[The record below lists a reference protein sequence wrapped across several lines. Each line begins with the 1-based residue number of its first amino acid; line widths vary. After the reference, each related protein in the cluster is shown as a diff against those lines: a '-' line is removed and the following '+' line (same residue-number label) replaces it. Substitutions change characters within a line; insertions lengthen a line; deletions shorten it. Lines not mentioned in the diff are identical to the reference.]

1 MHNPTHSNW
10 KALVMLVRTRK
21 ALDVLVSLREALDVD
36 AAWDRDPDLS
46 SHVAAFAICPVY

>member
-1 MHNPTHSNW
+1 
-10 KALVMLVRTRK
+10 MLVRTRK